1 MNFYSELIL
10 NPHSKEYTIVNYHDK
25 LSLISKMSI
34 NADNEM
40 TGTSLDSI
48 ERLDKIGHGEHIILI
63 YPNLYAL
70 REIYSHYCNIA
81 LKNNELVLIL
91 TYYQTAECIRQT
103 LKELDIDV
111 EKYEKENDLII
122 IEDSIETH
130 SGYKEDFLSL
140 LKTLDKQ
147 QGKRG
152 KNGLSVLA
160 DMGVFFH
167 FQNNKDVLIDFESSL
182 PLKFDMNVKR
192 ICTYHMGDFERFEQH
207 EKDNLIKSHHL
218 QIKVP
223 PKIVG
228 EDQPTTSVLS

>member
-1 MNFYSELIL
+1 
-10 NPHSKEYTIVNYHDK
+10 
-25 LSLISKMSI
+25 MSI
-34 NADNEM
+34 NLENEM
-40 TGTSLDSI
+40 TGTTSGI
-48 ERLDKIGHGEHIILI
+48 IKGFDKIGHGEHVVLI

-91 TYYQTAECIRQT
+91 TYYQTAERIRLT

-111 EKYEKENDLII
+111 EEYEKENDLII
-122 IEDSIETH
+122 IEDSIEIH
-130 SGYKEDFLSL
+130 SGYTEDFLSL

-147 QGKRG
+147 QEKRG
-152 KNGLSVLA
+152 KNGLSVIA

-192 ICTYHMGDFERFEQH
+192 ICTYHMGDFERFEQY
-207 EKDNLIKSHHL
+207 EKR
-218 QIKVP
+218 
-223 PKIVG
+223 
-228 EDQPTTSVLS
+228 